1 MEQELEAYKLSGGV
15 SPETVTYYHNLK
27 KRTIA
32 ICEGVRG
39 RLKNYEQEVKQI
51 DEMILSLFKPE
62 RWADRE
68 TDLIRNFDKN
78 CIALTKHLNIQEPKR
93 LPVREFIG
101 AMQELKE
108 LLKPSKRQLNGKSY

>member
-1 MEQELEAYKLSGGV
+1 MN
-15 SPETVTYYHNLK
+15 PETSSYYHNLK

-32 ICEGVRG
+32 ICEGVQG
-39 RLKNYEQEVKQI
+39 KLKDYEQEVRQI

-62 RWADRE
+62 RYAEKE
-68 TDLIRNFDKN
+68 TELIRNFDKN

-93 LPVREFIG
+93 LPVREFLG

-108 LLKPSKRQLNGKSY
+108 LMKPQKRQLNGKSY